1 MWYFLI
7 GDMSQPQNLMDL
19 LKLDKLPDMRPASI
33 SKMKEVF
40 TQQCSSLVAATEEDM
55 QSGRD
60 ACEGHAYL
68 VKNEIEELAL
78 RQFKTAIYDIIRC
91 RITMSKQ
98 GTFATHSD
106 VEGLTFIYTPGAAS
120 FQAINGEPTEPMKDA
135 VSSEHMVVQSERHPP
150 ALTVKKST
158 STIHVSPQVAMARP
172 SRSSLVSGT
181 EFVGVWWDDD
191 YDSDDEDIRSEAA
204 FMPAVR
210 PPRLGDL
217 PDHKVAPA
225 RGNPLPF
232 RSGLPRSTYMN
243 TERTP
248 RTGPAQTRSIS
259 MLSASNP
266 ETPNVDSNASGST
279 STLPTNDSFI
289 HTGVWNA
296 NWSAFVEEVEP
307 LKRVTSAEL
316 SGARRSAA
324 QESAVQGS
332 DVHVSG
338 ARVSRTEVSVSV
350 QEVNSEVGESEEGE
364 RNSGKV
370 QGLCCKEKDD
380 INEDEGDSDK
390 DGGDSGKGKGNADHA
405 KEYSGKGKGRSDTR
419 VETSNEQSRPHWK
432 GKGRAAS
439 AAFNDKQP
447 SSSKRAK
454 FSAASLQIEATR
466 ESSSQGSLAKEEHA
480 RSL

>member
-1 MWYFLI
+1 
-7 GDMSQPQNLMDL
+7 MSQPQNLMDL

-33 SKMKEVF
+33 SKMKEVC
-40 TQQCSSLVAATEEDM
+40 TRQCSSLVVATEEDI
-55 QSGRD
+55 QAGRD

-78 RQFKTAIYDIIRC
+78 RQFKTAIYDIVRC
-91 RITMSKQ
+91 RITISKQ

-106 VEGLTFIYTPGAAS
+106 VEGLTFMYTSGAAS
-120 FQAINGEPTEPMKDA
+120 FQAINGEPTELMKDA
-135 VSSEHMVVQSERHPP
+135 VSSEHTVVQSERHPP

-204 FMPAVR
+204 FTPAVR

-217 PDHKVAPA
+217 LDHTVAPA

-243 TERTP
+243 TQRTR
-248 RTGPAQTRSIS
+248 RTGPAQTRPIS
-259 MLSASNP
+259 TLSASNP
-266 ETPNVDSNASGST
+266 ETPNVDSNVSGST

-289 HTGVWNA
+289 HTGIWNA

-316 SGARRSAA
+316 SGSRGSAA
-324 QESAVQGS
+324 QGS

-338 ARVSRTEVSVSV
+338 AQVTRTEVSVSV
-350 QEVNSEVGESEEGE
+350 QEVNSEDGESDEEE
-364 RNSGKV
+364 RNFGKV
-370 QGLCCKEKDD
+370 QGQSCKEKDD
-380 INEDEGDSDK
+380 INEDEGDSDM
-390 DGGDSGKGKGNADHA
+390 DGGDSGKGKDNTGQAKDDSGHA
-405 KEYSGKGKGRSDTR
+405 KDYSIKGEGRSDKGA
-419 VETSNEQSRPHWK
+419 ETSDEQSRPRWK

-439 AAFNDKQP
+439 AAFNDKKP
-447 SSSKRAK
+447 SSSKRPK
-454 FSAASLQIEATR
+454 FSAASLQTKVATV
-466 ESSSQGSLAKEEHA
+466 SSSQGSLAKEEHT